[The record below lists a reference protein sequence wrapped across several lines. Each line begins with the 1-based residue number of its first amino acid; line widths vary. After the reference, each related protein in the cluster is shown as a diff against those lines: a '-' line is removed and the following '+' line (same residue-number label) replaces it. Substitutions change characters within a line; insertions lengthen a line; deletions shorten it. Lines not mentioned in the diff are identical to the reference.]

1 MESTVVIVLL
11 FVFTI
16 FSSFSDNKGY
26 VPPKVTIK
34 PTKEVHQPSGPISPG
49 LKSNIKIS
57 YTDSVEPT
65 TKSSISTFI
74 CGFRKPEQ
82 AAQITDSIMK
92 HCKTYDVNP
101 KLVTALIRRE
111 SGFNPR
117 AVSKSGAGG
126 LGQLLPSTAKGL
138 GVNNVFDID
147 QNAKGTIRY
156 VKYLL
161 TKFKGYSDQVSFALA
176 GYLEGPNAVARKK
189 GYTSTTGKY
198 VKDILG
204 IYHKI

>member
-26 VPPKVTIK
+26 TPPTVTVK
-34 PTKEVHQPSGPISPG
+34 PAKEVSQPSGPVNPG
-49 LKSNIKIS
+49 LKSNIKVS
-57 YTDSVEPT
+57 YNDSVEPT
-65 TKSSISTFI
+65 TKSTIATFI

-117 AVSKSGAGG
+117 AISKSGAGG
-126 LGQLLPSTAKGL
+126 LGQLLPSTAQGL
-138 GVNNVFDID
+138 GVSNVFDID
-147 QNAKGTIRY
+147 QNAKATIRY

-161 TKFKGYSDQVSFALA
+161 TRFKGYSDQVSFALA
-176 GYLEGPNAVARKK
+176 GYLEGPNAVARNK

-204 IYHKI
+204 IYHKL